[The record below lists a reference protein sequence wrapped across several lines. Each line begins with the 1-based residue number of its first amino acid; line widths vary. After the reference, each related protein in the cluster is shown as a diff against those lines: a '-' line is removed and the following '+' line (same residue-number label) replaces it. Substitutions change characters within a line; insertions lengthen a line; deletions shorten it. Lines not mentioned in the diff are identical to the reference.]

1 MVSLTEKEETA
12 LLRIIEYERS
22 TSPARDW
29 PLGWSWSA
37 VCTHPS
43 VLNGLL
49 LKGLLEER
57 FRSNS
62 YRGLAL
68 THLGHQQAEVLLAT
82 REGEPEESSPIPL
95 ELPEDLFEPIEGYS
109 DVKALVRQAIQSE
122 KPVHLLFTGVP
133 SSAKTMFL
141 LELARLGAP
150 YVIGS
155 QSTKAG
161 VADVL
166 FDLEP
171 QILLVDELDRIGTK
185 DITILLSLTET
196 GIVSETKHGKRRE
209 VKLKTKVF
217 ATSNT
222 LKMSPELISRFMIL
236 RFKPYS
242 KDEFLMVATNVLRK
256 RENVDGA
263 LAFYIAEKVWQ
274 LPHRFV
280 DPRQA
285 IRVARLAKTREEVD
299 ELFRV
304 IMWHPCSPSYNL
316 KR

>member
-1 MVSLTEKEETA
+1 MVNLTEKEETA
-12 LLRIIEYERS
+12 LLRILEYERN
-22 TSPARDW
+22 TNPARDW

-37 VCTHPS
+37 VRTHPS

-57 FRSNS
+57 FHSNS
-62 YRGLAL
+62 YRGLAM

-82 REGEPEESSPIPL
+82 REPEPEERSPMPL

-150 YVIGS
+150 YILGS

-161 VADVL
+161 IADVL

-171 QILLVDELDRIGTK
+171 WILLVDEIDRIGTK

-209 VKLKTKVF
+209 VKLNTKVF

-222 LKMSPELISRFMIL
+222 LKMSPELISRFMVL
-236 RFKPYS
+236 RFSPYS
-242 KDEFLMVATNVLRK
+242 RDEFLMVATNVLRK

-263 LAFYIAEKVWQ
+263 LASYIAERVWQ

-285 IRVARLAKTREEVD
+285 VRVARLAKTRPEVD

-304 IMWHPCSPSYNL
+304 MVKYSA
-316 KR
+316 

>member
-1 MVSLTEKEETA
+1 MSHIVNLTEKEQGA
-12 LLRIIEYERS
+12 LLRILEYERNTNS
-22 TSPARDW
+22 AQDW

-37 VCTHPS
+37 VHTHPS

-57 FRSNS
+57 FHSNT

-68 THLGHQQAEVLLAT
+68 TQLGYDQAEALLT
-82 REGEPEESSPIPL
+82 TVEFGPEERSPAPL
-95 ELPEDLFEPIEGYS
+95 EIPDDLFEPIESHS
-109 DVKALVRQAIQSE
+109 DIKALVIQTIQSE

-141 LELARLGAP
+141 LELARLGGP
-150 YVIGS
+150 YILGS

-161 VADVL
+161 IADVL

-171 QILLVDELDRIGTK
+171 QILLVDEIDRIGTK

-209 VKLKTKVF
+209 IKLKTKVF
-217 ATSNT
+217 AASNT
-222 LKMSPELISRFMIL
+222 LKMSPELISRFMVL
-236 RFKPYS
+236 YFNPYS
-242 KDEFLMVATNVLRK
+242 RQEFLTVTVNVLRK
-256 RENVDGA
+256 RENVDED
-263 LAFYIAEKVWQ
+263 LASYIAARVWQ
-274 LPHRFV
+274 LPHRFA

-285 IRVARLAKTREEVD
+285 VRIARLANTKEKVD
-299 ELFRV
+299 ELLQLLLKY
-304 IMWHPCSPSYNL
+304 SP
-316 KR
+316 

>member
-1 MVSLTEKEETA
+1 MVSLTDKEQEA
-12 LLRIIEYERS
+12 LLRILEYEKN
-22 TSPARDW
+22 TNPAMDW

-37 VCTHPS
+37 VRAHPS

-49 LKGLLEER
+49 LKGLLDER
-57 FRSNS
+57 FHSNS

-68 THLGHQQAEVLLAT
+68 THLGHQRAEALLAS
-82 REGEPEESSPIPL
+82 REPEPVNRSPIPP
-95 ELPEDLFEPIEGYS
+95 ELPQDLFEPIEGYS
-109 DVKALVRQAIQSE
+109 DVKSLVSQAIQSE
-122 KPVHLLFTGVP
+122 KPVHLLLTGVP

-141 LELARLGAP
+141 LELSRLGAP
-150 YVIGS
+150 YILGS

-161 VADVL
+161 IADVL

-171 QILLVDELDRIGTK
+171 QILLVDEIDRIGTK

-209 VKLKTKVF
+209 VKLNTKVF

-222 LKMSPELISRFMIL
+222 LKMSPELISRFMVL
-236 RFKPYS
+236 RFSPYS
-242 KDEFLMVATNVLRK
+242 KDEFLIVATNVLRK
-256 RENVDGA
+256 RENVDGD
-263 LAFYIAEKVWQ
+263 LASYIAEKVWQ

-285 IRVARLAKTREEVD
+285 VRVARLAKTRNEVE

-304 IMWHPCSPSYNL
+304 MVKYSA
-316 KR
+316 